1 MQLQAG
7 GRRVVLKNPFHALRI
22 ATLLRL
28 FPGARFI
35 HIRRDPM
42 AVIPSTMRMWR
53 IVAGDNALR
62 REVRPP
68 SLEEVVR
75 VFARVTHRLEQDL
88 AALPPRRVARMRFED
103 LELRPRGALR
113 SAYMQLGLKYS
124 AELDNAVTAFQQENR
139 DYQKNHHEL
148 SPAEQDYIRTELAD
162 FF

>member
-1 MQLQAG
+1 
-7 GRRVVLKNPFHALRI
+7 
-22 ATLLRL
+22 
-28 FPGARFI
+28 
-35 HIRRDPM
+35 
-42 AVIPSTMRMWR
+42 
-53 IVAGDNALR
+53 
-62 REVRPP
+62 
-68 SLEEVVR
+68 
-75 VFARVTHRLEQDL
+75 
-88 AALPPRRVARMRFED
+88 MRFED